1 MCFVGS
7 SPTNDAA
14 TLTFEESKGCPILFL
29 RLRHMLSEPQRS
41 SAQCKTRSTNELPM
55 FSVRMRGCAR
65 HLGAQ
70 PWLGRSR
77 ERSLKVPPVS
87 KERCPTVSTALT
99 LMHLLSLPSV
109 SEPMRERRGFAKN

>member
-7 SPTNDAA
+7 SPTNDSV

-70 PWLGRSR
+70 LLAWTLSR
-77 ERSLKVPPVS
+77 EIVEGPSCFQGGVS
-87 KERCPTVSTALT
+87 HGVHGTDPDAS
-99 LMHLLSLPSV
+99 SV
-109 SEPMRERRGFAKN
+109 SAFCLGANA